1 MRKLLICCAAC
12 LMALC
17 AWAQAPVAYAV
28 RFEQG
33 GITDWYMLSTTP
45 KVTMGTSITIAG
57 KSYDLT
63 QGEVK
68 TAFGTAPADE
78 WQTIRENMTVGEYG
92 TVCLPRTVTE
102 FRGAIFYEVTE
113 FLSNV
118 KMDEVATLQAGVGY
132 VFQATDDLIQ
142 VKYTGASVAEPI
154 AVTEG
159 LQGTFTAIQDGA
171 AGTAGNVLEGNYIV
185 YNNQF
190 RLCAGTCSLAPYRA
204 YLLGTRFMGEGI
216 GDFFTMNLSDE
227 PITGLGQWNKDNGAR
242 TMKVLKNGILY
253 ILRDNK
259 VYNAQGAKVVKR

>member
-17 AWAQAPVAYAV
+17 AWAQTPVADAV

-78 WQTIRENMTVGEYG
+78 WETIREDMTVGEYG

-102 FRGAIFYEVTE
+102 TKGATFYEVVE
-113 FLSNV
+113 FMSNV
-118 KMDEVATLQAGVGY
+118 KMNEVTTLQAGKGY
-132 VFQATDDLIQ
+132 VCQATESTIQ
-142 VKYTGASVAEPI
+142 VKYTGAPVAEPI
-154 AVTEG
+154 KVQRG
-159 LQGTFTAIQDGA
+159 LQGTFVAIQDGA
-171 AGTAGNVLEGNYIV
+171 KGTAGNILEGNYIV

-190 RLCAGTCSLAPYRA
+190 RLCAGTCSLAPYHA
-204 YLLGTRFMGEGI
+204 YLLNARFAAEGI

-242 TMKVLKNGILY
+242 TMKVIKNGILY

-259 VYNAQGAKVVKR
+259 VYNAQGMKL